1 MEFGW
6 FHGQLTFYLGLV
18 YRPYSSKIGISSVF
32 RPKMLKRQMIN
43 NEARRNWPAR
53 TWTMTRLGNGDWL
66 LDFALEL
73 SEKALVFV
81 SNMVISANGPVDAL
95 AVVIA
100 LASSSLA
107 ICSEKAPIFA
117 SLILFFAL
125 FRALSRTNKL
135 DSRAEFAVCSFHHAK
150 RRIRYAVRSA
160 NRVVFCRTERERWH
174 AWNVSFKTTRWCFV
188 LLQTS
193 PHHTILA
200 HCNSTIA
207 ISL

>member
-1 MEFGW
+1 
-6 FHGQLTFYLGLV
+6 
-18 YRPYSSKIGISSVF
+18 
-32 RPKMLKRQMIN
+32 
-43 NEARRNWPAR
+43 
-53 TWTMTRLGNGDWL
+53 MTRLGNGDWL

-160 NRVVFCRTERERWH
+160 NRVVFCRTERAVALPFRAKEL
-174 AWNVSFKTTRWCFV
+174 ALLVAAFLTRRLVAAPNCQIDV
-188 LLQTS
+188 
-193 PHHTILA
+193 IA
-200 HCNSTIA
+200 H
-207 ISL
+207 